1 MRLPFLWLALVCLSL
16 AQDNEVTTPLT
27 TPTATEVSAQA
38 KADESISEDETT
50 TEGEEE
56 NEATTE
62 IIEAVTESLIEETTD
77 DPGEEDTT
85 VGGEVVIEAEEEEDE
100 VDEEEEA
107 FVVKSASYTMSTDA
121 TLGLE
126 IDIVLEHLSNDKV
139 RMVCE
144 MEEKEA
150 TTEEVDPAS
159 DESETTS
166 TPASEETAE
175 VGATEAPE
183 GESEDTTEIAE
194 TVTEAVTE
202 SFRASIT
209 GGTIYL
215 LADTVACNDLTTAIA
230 EGYTV
235 EALPLADVTGVGDAI
250 GFLDVEWADIK
261 KGSCLAILKE
271 AADATTLAAEEETTT
286 EAAEEETTDVP
297 RRRKKRMFSSNV
309 LRTEGLP
316 RVFTAINLA
325 TFSVLS
331 VGVTGAFAV
340 AAVVSQA
347 SSSSSSSS
355 SSSTSGS
362 SITLW
367 SANEQLIYGTL
378 GVLGL
383 FAAAYYFSRRD
394 LFRQRMASFSQ
405 RLSQIAPISPVRA
418 RIADRLDAFED
429 GMVDVLQRLGQG
441 IHWRNGQSRVA
452 NIASFASRVGSAV
465 VEPYINY
472 YKNLL
477 PSTKY
482 RRNLGSKIR
491 RIDEWLK
498 DTFNSDPGVYEAYP
512 GSNEAYW

>member
-1 MRLPFLWLALVCLSL
+1 MRLLFLWLALVSLSR
-16 AQDNEVTTPLT
+16 AQDDEVTTPLT
-27 TPTATEVSAQA
+27 TPTATEVSAQDTVA
-38 KADESISEDETT
+38 EVDESTSEGET

-56 NEATTE
+56 IVVTTE
-62 IIEAVTESLIEETTD
+62 IIEAVTESLSEETTNAPGEEETTD
-77 DPGEEDTT
+77 
-85 VGGEVVIEAEEEEDE
+85 GGEVVIEAEDEE
-100 VDEEEEA
+100 DEEEEEEEVY
-107 FVVKSASYTMSTDA
+107 VVKSASYTMSTDA

-126 IDIVLEHLSNDKV
+126 IDITLEHLSNDNV

-144 MEEKEA
+144 MEEKEE
-150 TTEEVDPAS
+150 TTEEVG
-159 DESETTS
+159 ESETTL
-166 TPASEETAE
+166 TPAAEETTE
-175 VGATEAPE
+175 IGATEAPE
-183 GESEDTTEIAE
+183 GESEDTTDIVES
-194 TVTEAVTE
+194 VTEAVTE
-202 SFRASIT
+202 SFRDSIT
-209 GGTIYL
+209 GGTIYII
-215 LADTVACNDLTTAIA
+215 ADTVACNDLTTAIA

-271 AADATTLAAEEETTT
+271 AADATTLPPEEETTT
-286 EAAEEETTDVP
+286 ETGEEE
-297 RRRKKRMFSSNV
+297 RRVLPRKKRMFSSNV

-331 VGVTGAFAV
+331 VGVTGAFAA

-355 SSSTSGS
+355 SSSNGS
-362 SITLW
+362 SITFW

-383 FAAAYYFSRRD
+383 FAFAYFFSRRD
-394 LFRQRMASFSQ
+394 LFRQRMATVTQ
-405 RLSQIAPISPVRA
+405 RLGQISPQYRA

-429 GMVDVLQRLGQG
+429 GMVDVVQRLGLGLTG
-441 IHWRNGQSRVA
+441 IQWRNGQSRVA

-512 GSNEAYW
+512 GTNQAYW

>member
-1 MRLPFLWLALVCLSL
+1 MMRLPFLWLALVCLSL

-56 NEATTE
+56 NEVTTE
-62 IIEAVTESLIEETTD
+62 IIEAVTESLSEETTN

-100 VDEEEEA
+100 VDDEEEA

-235 EALPLADVTGVGDAI
+235 EALALADVTGVGDAI

-271 AADATTLAAEEETTT
+271 AADATAAEEETTT

-331 VGVTGAFAV
+331 VGVTGALGSPHSQFCSNHESISEPRFQVLLLLLQLFLKPPLPLLLPPPPQPV
-340 AAVVSQA
+340 AAQSPCGVRT
-347 SSSSSSSS
+347 SS
-355 SSSTSGS
+355 
-362 SITLW
+362 
-367 SANEQLIYGTL
+367 
-378 GVLGL
+378 
-383 FAAAYYFSRRD
+383 
-394 LFRQRMASFSQ
+394 
-405 RLSQIAPISPVRA
+405 
-418 RIADRLDAFED
+418 
-429 GMVDVLQRLGQG
+429 
-441 IHWRNGQSRVA
+441 
-452 NIASFASRVGSAV
+452 
-465 VEPYINY
+465 
-472 YKNLL
+472 
-477 PSTKY
+477 
-482 RRNLGSKIR
+482 
-491 RIDEWLK
+491 
-498 DTFNSDPGVYEAYP
+498 
-512 GSNEAYW
+512 

>member
-38 KADESISEDETT
+38 EADESISEDETT

-56 NEATTE
+56 NEVTTE
-62 IIEAVTESLIEETTD
+62 IIEAVTESLSEETTN

-85 VGGEVVIEAEEEEDE
+85 VGGEVVIEADEEEDE

-235 EALPLADVTGVGDAI
+235 EALALADVTGVGDAI

-271 AADATTLAAEEETTT
+271 AADATAAEEETTT

-331 VGVTGAFAV
+331 VGVTGALGWPHSQFCSNHESISESRFQVLLLLLQLFLKPPLPLLLPPPPQPV
-340 AAVVSQA
+340 AAQSPCGVRT
-347 SSSSSSSS
+347 SS
-355 SSSTSGS
+355 
-362 SITLW
+362 
-367 SANEQLIYGTL
+367 
-378 GVLGL
+378 
-383 FAAAYYFSRRD
+383 
-394 LFRQRMASFSQ
+394 
-405 RLSQIAPISPVRA
+405 
-418 RIADRLDAFED
+418 
-429 GMVDVLQRLGQG
+429 
-441 IHWRNGQSRVA
+441 
-452 NIASFASRVGSAV
+452 
-465 VEPYINY
+465 
-472 YKNLL
+472 
-477 PSTKY
+477 
-482 RRNLGSKIR
+482 
-491 RIDEWLK
+491 
-498 DTFNSDPGVYEAYP
+498 
-512 GSNEAYW
+512 